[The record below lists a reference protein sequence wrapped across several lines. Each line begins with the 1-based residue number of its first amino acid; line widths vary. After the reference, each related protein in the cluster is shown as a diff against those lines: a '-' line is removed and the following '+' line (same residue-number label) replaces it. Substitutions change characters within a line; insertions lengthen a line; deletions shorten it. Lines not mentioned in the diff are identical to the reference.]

1 MERLMTI
8 DEVAEYLRCP
18 VTTIKWL
25 RQDGRFAPCIK
36 MGRHLMWREKT
47 LLAWMESVEE
57 RAS

>member
-8 DEVAEYLRCP
+8 EEVAEYLRCP
-18 VTTIKWL
+18 VTTIRWL
-25 RQDGRFAPCIK
+25 RQDGRFAPYIK

-47 LLAWMESVEE
+47 LLAWLESVEE